1 MSYATYCIL
10 GTLIYYILSAIPA
23 ILCLYIPDYDTKSNS
38 FAQFYYRGDTF
49 YTTVIP
55 VSTYVYYLI
64 MNIIGTTFIN
74 VVNLQNV
81 RKNPF
86 LDTYYTYDSLKKT
99 IFIACP
105 SLFFVTSMIMLKS
118 RYDQNE
124 YCKTG

>member
-1 MSYATYCIL
+1 
-10 GTLIYYILSAIPA
+10 
-23 ILCLYIPDYDTKSNS
+23 
-38 FAQFYYRGDTF
+38 
-49 YTTVIP
+49 
-55 VSTYVYYLI
+55 

-105 SLFFVTSMIMLKS
+105 SLFFVTSMIMLKI

-124 YCKTG
+124 YCKTETEPRASDADEHDSDEASAANFINFIYDILIYIHGH

>member
-1 MSYATYCIL
+1 MIQVSH
-10 GTLIYYILSAIPA
+10 LISLIFIFLESKTFEYL
-23 ILCLYIPDYDTKSNS
+23 
-38 FAQFYYRGDTF
+38 FYRGDTF

-55 VSTYVYYLI
+55 VSQYVYYLI

-105 SLFFVTSMIMLKS
+105 CLFFATSMIMLRG
-118 RYDQNE
+118 RYDLQG
-124 YCKTG
+124 YCDG